1 MLRAIFQISSIFPK
15 LVATFTI
22 GIIPLFALSL
32 ALNELGKKEVQSRI
46 SASMED
52 KISYEF
58 LALEQELQRIANTQ
72 KQLVNDGEVLDL
84 GSSIFLLSDYQRT
97 KKINSLHDKLQL
109 WKDASPLIRNVS
121 VYIPSSDRIVA
132 TETVRDVSSYRS
144 ETIQIAAAIYEG
156 GYPITQWSGRL
167 FLSMTYPNRPTAR
180 DIADRPPLFVN
191 NIELSTEALQQM
203 LDRISQEGGA
213 ALYGKSWDV
222 GNERDREVLAE
233 IRTKLGDWERRSPGS
248 SITAAG
254 QRYFIFSEKSET
266 MDLELLTYIPE
277 KKLLGTLQS
286 YRLWFWLLVACSLVI
301 ILLFSYGIHLLIQR
315 PLSMLV
321 RLLRNVEEGSF
332 HIVKK
337 QNRKDEFGY
346 LFSQFERTVRKLKLS
361 IDELYVQKIRLQQ
374 TELKQL
380 QAQIAPHFLYN
391 SFFILHQL
399 IVSYDNEKAESVS
412 KNLGEYF
419 QYITRNGMDEVP
431 LESEV
436 NHVRS
441 YLEIQNI
448 RFSDRIS
455 ASFAPLPEKF
465 RTVLVPRLVLQPVIE
480 NAYQHGLRDAVSG
493 GRLTVDFIDL
503 EDGLCVLVEDNG
515 AGMSEEERANL
526 QMKLNA
532 EETAGESTGL
542 INVHRRLK
550 IKFGGKGGVEVK
562 SGASGG
568 LLISIHIPFEENRD
582 VPASNR

>member
-1 MLRAIFQISSIFPK
+1 MK
-15 LVATFTI
+15 
-22 GIIPLFALSL
+22 
-32 ALNELGKKEVQSRI
+32 
-46 SASMED
+46 D

-58 LALEQELQRIANTQ
+58 LSLEQELQRIANTQ

-97 KKINSLHDKLQL
+97 KKINDLHDKLQL

-121 VYIPSSDRIVA
+121 VYIPSSDRIV
-132 TETVRDVSSYRS
+132 TTGTVTDMAANQVAMK
-144 ETIQIAAAIYEG
+144 QIAAAIYKG
-156 GYPITQWSGRL
+156 GYPITQWNNRMY
-167 FLSMTYPNRPTAR
+167 LSMTFPNRQSAR
-180 DIADRPPLFVN
+180 DIANRPPLFIN

-203 LDRISQEGGA
+203 LSRISQEGGA
-213 ALYGKSWDV
+213 ALYGKSWAV
-222 GNERDREVLAE
+222 GNKRDQSLLAE
-233 IRTKLGDWERRSPGS
+233 IRTKLGDREIRGTPDS
-248 SITAAG
+248 SVAVGG
-254 QRYFIFSEKSET
+254 QRYFVFSEKSES

-277 KKLLGTLQS
+277 KALLGTLQS
-286 YRLWFWLLVACSLVI
+286 YRIWFWLLVACSLVI

-321 RLLRNVEEGSF
+321 RLLRNVEEGNF

-346 LFSQFERTVRKLKLS
+346 LFSQFERTVRKLKQS

-419 QYITRNGMDEVP
+419 QYITRNSMDEVA
-431 LESEV
+431 LEAEV

-448 RFSDRIS
+448 RFSNRIS
-455 ASFAPLPEKF
+455 ASFTSLPDKF
-465 RTVLVPRLVLQPVIE
+465 RTILVPRLVLQPIIE
-480 NAYQHGLRDAVSG
+480 NAYQHGLRDVLSG
-493 GRLTVDFIDL
+493 GRLVIDFLDRGD
-503 EDGLCVLVEDNG
+503 ELCIVVEDNG
-515 AGMSEEERANL
+515 SGMPGDERANL
-526 QMKLNA
+526 QQKLSA
-532 EETAGESTGL
+532 EEVTGESTGL

-550 IKFGGKGGVEVK
+550 IKFGNKGGIEVQT
-562 SGASGG
+562 GPGG
-568 LLISIHIPFEENRD
+568 GFVVSVHIPCEENSD
-582 VPASNR
+582 VPTADR